1 MMFDHAEYAV
11 RRELAREMTSCDEAM
26 FYLREC
32 GLTRLDGDSDG
43 VPCESICR

>member
-26 FYLREC
+26 FYV
-32 GLTRLDGDSDG
+32 D
-43 VPCESICR
+43 